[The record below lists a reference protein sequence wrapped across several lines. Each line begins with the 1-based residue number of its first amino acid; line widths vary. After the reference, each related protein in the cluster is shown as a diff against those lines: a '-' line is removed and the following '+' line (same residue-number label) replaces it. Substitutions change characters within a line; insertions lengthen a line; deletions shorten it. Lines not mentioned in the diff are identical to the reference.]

1 MSEPKAPSLT
11 WIQCDQAIEEIHN
24 PNEAEPSSIER
35 INTWLLQY
43 QELSERAAKEWR
55 NYCCTPPFGCKC
67 SAASG
72 EYRLHQL
79 YELLNDVKELYQKES
94 FYKSLIEQFSQIAHQ
109 AGELKKWLDKHF
121 DLAIETSSL
130 LGMDFWDDECSLKKH
145 SYAIQPIGLSEPHL
159 YLKDHD
165 FIYAIHFLVTY
176 QTANRRL
183 MYLETDCKSLY
194 IQAALVREADIPT
207 IDEIATHIQS
217 LGYDFEVL
225 QEFLNSKTSTSYSFL
240 LNGRFAFIEVR
251 SCHPTVLYDEYEW
264 IKDDVTDQD
273 LILSMTHSGM
283 DKDLATVNLISI
295 ALIDKSQAFIYFLG
309 NNTIH
314 TRESLLAEARLN
326 NKKTTANN

>member
-11 WIQCDQAIEEIHN
+11 WTECEHAIEEIRN
-24 PNEAEPSSIER
+24 PSELEPTSIER
-35 INTWLLQY
+35 INAWLLQH

-79 YELLNDVKELYQKES
+79 YELLRETAEFHQKES
-94 FYKSLIEQFSQIAHQ
+94 FYKSLIEQFEQVAYKQ
-109 AGELKKWLDKHF
+109 DELQKWLDKHHA
-121 DLAIETSSL
+121 LAIKTYLL
-130 LGMDFWDDECSLKKH
+130 LGMDFWDDECSLKKE
-145 SYAIQPIGLSEPHL
+145 SYPIQPIGLSEP
-159 YLKDHD
+159 YLCLMGND

-183 MYLETDCKSLY
+183 MYLKADCKSLY

-207 IDEIATHIQS
+207 MYEIETHIQS

-225 QEFLNSKTSTSYSFL
+225 QDFANSKTSTSYSFL
-240 LNGRFAFIEVR
+240 LNGRSAFIEVR

-283 DKDLATVNLISI
+283 DKDCDTVNLISI

-309 NNTIH
+309 NDTIH
-314 TRESLLAEARLN
+314 TRESLLAEIN
-326 NKKTTANN
+326 D